1 MDDRRHRGLRAG
13 VLRAVEARYVVEIGP
28 RIHMDGFPAAI
39 VRTECPKQHR
49 EEELK
54 AMDFRS

>member
-1 MDDRRHRGLRAG
+1 MGDGTHGGRRGAL
-13 VLRAVEARYVVEIGP
+13 LRAVEIGYMVEIGP
-28 RIHMDGFPAAI
+28 CGHMGGFPAAI
-39 VRTECPKQHR
+39 VRMSRPRRHG